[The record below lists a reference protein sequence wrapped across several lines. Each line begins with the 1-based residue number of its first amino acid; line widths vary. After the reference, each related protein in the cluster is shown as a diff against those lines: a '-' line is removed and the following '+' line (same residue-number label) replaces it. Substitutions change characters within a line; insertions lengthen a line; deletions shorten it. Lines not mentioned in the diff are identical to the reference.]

1 MRVTFVIACLAVFTA
16 AVPLA
21 LESEFGGYGAH
32 MAQGQAATEDTK
44 KAVKAKL
51 DTAIANAKNFL
62 KTAKGKAKEGAKTAL
77 KNMENIKKDLPKMT
91 QADGDAIMKGAGEVG
106 KAIGLFAKGDPAS
119 IAQGVIIVGQQ
130 LWSLAKGFWG
140 KIKEYRANKKARTG
154 KAQIGSMSQTHA
166 SNNGW
171 LVQKV
176 SSDQGLGQTA
186 VKSVRQAGQSFA
198 QAAASAIRATS
209 F

>member
-1 MRVTFVIACLAVFTA
+1 M
-16 AVPLA
+16 
-21 LESEFGGYGAH
+21 
-32 MAQGQAATEDTK
+32 
-44 KAVKAKL
+44 
-51 DTAIANAKNFL
+51 L
-62 KTAKGKAKEGAKTAL
+62 KTAKGAAKKQIDNSIKNMVAL
-77 KNMENIKKDLPKMT
+77 KNDLPKMT
-91 QADGDAIMKGAGEVG
+91 VADGDAIMKGAGEVG

-119 IAQGVIIVGQQ
+119 ITQGAIIVGQQ
-130 LWSLAKGFWG
+130 AWSLAKGVWNKF
-140 KIKEYRANKKARTG
+140 KEFKANRAKH
-154 KAQIGSMSQTHA
+154 AQIGSMSQTHA

-176 SSDQGLGQTA
+176 GSDQGLGQTA